1 MRILN
6 LSFMTIEPLVA
17 GARIEASSRLGA
29 GRGSFCSRARHETG
43 RDSLR
48 KRAVLTLVV
57 LAGFTFLNGKS
68 TKFVFTWKNPAYS
81 GAGFQ
86 NILVLGINGKV
97 ENRAEFEDQLST
109 AITRPGVHAIPS
121 YSLLPRPGSTPVDV
135 NQLRDVVRGQNIDA
149 ILASRLIKV
158 DKTVTYIPGQAYAPY
173 PYYGTFYGYYGAIY
187 PVVYSPDYLRV
198 DKTAQ
203 IETNFYSAAK
213 PDGELIWTGTSNTV
227 NPQSPL
233 KAIDAIAKLIVQE
246 LEKEK
251 II

>member
-1 MRILN
+1 MVPTLPLPAMRFGGPRRIN
-6 LSFMTIEPLVA
+6 RTE
-17 GARIEASSRLGA
+17 GARHRRRKL
-29 GRGSFCSRARHETG
+29 RRH
-43 RDSLR
+43 
-48 KRAVLTLVV
+48 AVLILAA
-57 LAGFTFLNGKS
+57 LAGLTFVNGKS
-68 TKFVFTWKNPAYS
+68 SKFVFTWKNPSYS
-81 GAGFQ
+81 GAHFQ

-97 ENRAEFEDQLST
+97 ENRAEFEDQLSA
-109 AITRPGVHAIPS
+109 AIARPGIQAIPS
-121 YSLLPRPGSTPVDV
+121 YSLLPRPESTPIDM

-149 ILASRLIKV
+149 IVASRLIKV
-158 DKTVTYIPGQAYAPY
+158 NKTVTYIPGQAYLPY
-173 PYYGTFYGYYGAIY
+173 PYYGTFYGYYSAIY

-213 PDGELIWTGTSNTV
+213 PDGELIWTGTSDTV

-233 KAIDAIAKLIVQE
+233 KAIDAIAKLIVQQ